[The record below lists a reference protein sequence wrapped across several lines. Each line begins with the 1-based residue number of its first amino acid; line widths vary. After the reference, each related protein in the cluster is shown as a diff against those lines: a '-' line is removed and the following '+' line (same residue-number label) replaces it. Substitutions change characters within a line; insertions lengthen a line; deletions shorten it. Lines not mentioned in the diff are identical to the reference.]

1 MDADIHADLCAHPR
15 LAVYLMR
22 ELAGESVTTTGTLYP
37 QSSVTAEK
45 WNNRVWVSL

>member
-22 ELAGESVTTTGTLYP
+22 ELAGESMTTTGTVCP
-37 QSSVTAEK
+37 ECGVMAEK
-45 WNNRVWVSL
+45 WNKRV